1 MGDFHLL
8 FAFCLIFSTL
18 NISSA
23 RDTITLDDPLHEN
36 ETIISSGG
44 TFEMGFFRPSST
56 SLNRYVGIWYKKIIP
71 KIPVWVAN
79 RKAPLSTNASSVALK
94 ILSQSQQLL
103 ALLTDT
109 NDVVLSVNTLSS
121 SPISLQNPVMQL
133 LDSGNLVVRDAGDGG
148 DENQENFLWQSFDY
162 PTDTYL
168 PGMKMGINFE
178 TGHEVYLSAWKSAED
193 PSPSDYTSNLL
204 VTGYPQ
210 GIIRRGKAMIYRS
223 GPWNGVKWSGIPSPD
238 INPIY
243 NYDLFINKTEIY
255 TNFSLVN
262 ESVISVLYINYTGV
276 VHRLMWVEG
285 MRNWIT
291 IGKLPTDDCDRYGN
305 CGGNGLC
312 NIGNFPVCGCLNH
325 FLPRNQAE
333 WGMANFAGGCGRRRS
348 LDCQSGK
355 DAGGFLNYSGIK
367 LPDTQNSWYNE
378 TMTIQECQQECWKN
392 CSCTAFSSLDV
403 RNGGSGCLMW
413 FGDLVDIRQMA
424 GRGQDI
430 FIRLASS
437 ELGFR
442 REHRKILEIV
452 AVTLSSVI
460 GLFLISGLSLML
472 YVRRKKK
479 TNVLRDKDFELPVF
493 HLRTIARATN
503 NFSADNKLGEG
514 GFGPVYKFLKD
525 GDTIISEGGTFVMG
539 FFSPTNS
546 LNRYIGIWYKQIP
559 VQTVVWVAN
568 RDAPMANTSSA
579 VLKITP
585 GGELTLV
592 GDKSQAVWSANSSR
606 SVQNPVAELLDSGN
620 LVVRDADDENP
631 ENFLWQSFDYP
642 TDNWLPGM
650 KFGWNLQTGHEA
662 FLTAW
667 NREDDPASGQF
678 TLHLDTAGYPQVII
692 RNGTSE
698 TYGTGPWNGLRF
710 SGMRSEG
717 NNTETPYGLVINQK
731 EVYLS
736 YGVTDGSS
744 LLRLVLSSNGVL
756 QSIVWDLNQWVS
768 FPREPSDLCDSYGLC
783 GGNGVC
789 NIDNFPSC
797 GCLDRFLPNDNAAQN
812 WLQGCHR
819 RKPLNCHNGFTTDG
833 FVKYS
838 GIKLPDAKNSW
849 YNESMSLQECEE
861 LCLRNCSCMAYSPLD
876 ISDGGSGCLVW
887 SGDLI
892 DIRSISSY
900 GQDIYIKLASTEIPG
915 LLISWYFGKKKTTEQ
930 KLKKELELQIFD
942 WSTILRATNNF
953 SEKNKLGQG
962 GFGTGALDGGEEIAV
977 KRLSKNSTQGLVE
990 FKNEVI
996 CIAKLQHRNLVKLLG
1011 CCISGEEKML
1021 VYEYMPNKSLDIFI
1035 FGMIIF

>member
-8 FAFCLIFSTL
+8 FVLCLIFSTL
-18 NISSA
+18 KISSA
-23 RDTITLDDPLHEN
+23 RDTISLDDPLHEN

-71 KIPVWVAN
+71 KKTAVWVAN

-121 SPISLQNPVMQL
+121 SPISLRNPVMQL
-133 LDSGNLVVRDAGDGG
+133 LDSGNLVVRDGG
-148 DENQENFLWQSFDY
+148 EENPESFLWQSFDY

-193 PSPSDYTSNLL
+193 PAPSEYTSNLL

-312 NIGNFPVCGCLNH
+312 NIGNFPVCGCLDH

-333 WGMANFAGGCGRRRS
+333 WGMANFAGGCGRKRS

-355 DAGGFLNYSGIK
+355 DSGGFLNYSGIK

-378 TMTIQECQQECWKN
+378 TMTLQECQQECWKN

-403 RNGGSGCLMW
+403 RNGGSGCLIW

-430 FIRLASS
+430 FIRLAAS

-479 TNVLRDKDFELPVF
+479 TKVLRDEDFELPVF

-503 NFSADNKLGEG
+503 NFSVDNKLGEG
-514 GFGPVYKFLKD
+514 GFGPVYK
-525 GDTIISEGGTFVMG
+525 
-539 FFSPTNS
+539 
-546 LNRYIGIWYKQIP
+546 
-559 VQTVVWVAN
+559 
-568 RDAPMANTSSA
+568 
-579 VLKITP
+579 
-585 GGELTLV
+585 
-592 GDKSQAVWSANSSR
+592 
-606 SVQNPVAELLDSGN
+606 
-620 LVVRDADDENP
+620 
-631 ENFLWQSFDYP
+631 
-642 TDNWLPGM
+642 
-650 KFGWNLQTGHEA
+650 
-662 FLTAW
+662 
-667 NREDDPASGQF
+667 
-678 TLHLDTAGYPQVII
+678 
-692 RNGTSE
+692 
-698 TYGTGPWNGLRF
+698 
-710 SGMRSEG
+710 
-717 NNTETPYGLVINQK
+717 
-731 EVYLS
+731 
-736 YGVTDGSS
+736 
-744 LLRLVLSSNGVL
+744 GVL
-756 QSIVWDLNQWVS
+756 
-768 FPREPSDLCDSYGLC
+768 E
-783 GGNGVC
+783 NG
-789 NIDNFPSC
+789 
-797 GCLDRFLPNDNAAQN
+797 Q
-812 WLQGCHR
+812 
-819 RKPLNCHNGFTTDG
+819 
-833 FVKYS
+833 
-838 GIKLPDAKNSW
+838 
-849 YNESMSLQECEE
+849 
-861 LCLRNCSCMAYSPLD
+861 
-876 ISDGGSGCLVW
+876 
-887 SGDLI
+887 
-892 DIRSISSY
+892 
-900 GQDIYIKLASTEIPG
+900 
-915 LLISWYFGKKKTTEQ
+915 
-930 KLKKELELQIFD
+930 
-942 WSTILRATNNF
+942 
-953 SEKNKLGQG
+953 
-962 GFGTGALDGGEEIAV
+962 EIAV
-977 KRLSKNSTQGLVE
+977 KRLSKASVQGIHE
-990 FKNEVI
+990 FKNEVVF
-996 CIAKLQHRNLVKLLG
+996 IAKLQHRNLVSILG
-1011 CCISGEEKML
+1011 CCIQGEEQML
-1021 VYEYMPNKSLDIFI
+1021 IYEYMPNRSLDLFI
-1035 FGMIIF
+1035 FDPTKRKLLDWPKRFNIINGIARGLMYLHQDSRLRIIHRDLKASNVLLDVDMNPKISDFGLAKSVAGNETGANTSRVVGTHGYMSPEYAVLGIFSIKSDVFSFGVSVLEIVSGMRNKGFSPEDQYHTLLGHAWKLYREGRSDDLVDYHLVVESGDLSQVLRSIHVGLLCVQQHPDDRPTMSSVVQMLSNDAVLPEPKEPGFFTQMGFTSAECSSSTPAASSLNEVSISLVDLS